1 MLIFVAVCILP
12 SFLIAFLT
20 TLLMRRF
27 APMLGLVDQPAARK
41 VHTTPTPLGGGVGI
55 VFGFAIPVAL
65 GLLAIS
71 FLGEKDVLSSF
82 LPDQVLSSV
91 NIEGAKLR
99 VPQMAAILVA
109 GLTLAIMGLMD
120 DVKPLS
126 WKGRLAV
133 QILLAVGLTFIG
145 VRATVFASQPWI
157 GQVVTIVWLIILI
170 NSFNFLDNMD
180 ALSSGIALIA
190 SVIFALIMLTQTG
203 EPRWLVGGV
212 LLVLVGAIAGFL
224 CHNWPPA
231 KIFMGDAGSTFIG
244 LMMGCLTVL
253 GTFYDDIAS
262 DTHVMLAPLCV
273 LAVPLY
279 DFVSVMVIRLK
290 HRVSPFQPDKN
301 HFSHRLVELGM
312 TRPRAVFTIHFITL
326 ATGLG
331 GMLLYQLS
339 GWTAAALVIAMVL
352 CNLAIIAM
360 LELAA
365 RHRDKPS
372 S

>member
-1 MLIFVAVCILP
+1 MFVAACILP
-12 SFLIAFLT
+12 SFVIAFLT
-20 TLLMRRF
+20 TLLMRKL
-27 APMLGLVDQPAARK
+27 APTLGLVDQPAARK

-55 VFGFAIPVAL
+55 VLGFAIPVGL
-65 GLLAIS
+65 GLLALS
-71 FLGEKDVLSSF
+71 VVGDSGFLKPF
-82 LPDQVLSSV
+82 LPEEVLASV

-133 QILLAVGLTFIG
+133 QVLLAIGLTFIG
-145 VRATVFASQPWI
+145 VKATVFASQPWI
-157 GQVVTIVWLIILI
+157 GQVVTVVWLIVLI

-190 SVIFALIMLTQTG
+190 SVMFALIMLTQTG

-253 GTFYDDIAS
+253 GTFYDNVAG

-279 DFVSVMVIRLK
+279 DFTSVMVIRLK
-290 HRVSPFQPDKN
+290 HGVSPFQPDKN

-312 TRPRAVFTIHFITL
+312 TRPRAVFTIHFVTM

-331 GMLLYQLS
+331 GLLLYQLS
-339 GWTAAALVIAMVL
+339 GWTAATLVIALVL

-360 LELAA
+360 LELAS
-365 RHRDKPS
+365 RRRDQPPS
-372 S
+372 